1 MASKIQHLL
10 CEALRFSIEK
20 HQKDETLLPKVM
32 NVVQNDFVDYFKFL
46 ELDGKNEIE
55 EIQEMFDDI
64 SIGTLTPDKC
74 RKWIN
79 GR

>member
-32 NVVQNDFVDYFKFL
+32 TVVQNDFVDYFKLRESVGNNEVDIL
-46 ELDGKNEIE
+46 E
-55 EIQEMFDDI
+55 EMFNDI
-64 SIGTLTPDKC
+64 SIGTLTPDIC
-74 RKWIN
+74 RKWMN